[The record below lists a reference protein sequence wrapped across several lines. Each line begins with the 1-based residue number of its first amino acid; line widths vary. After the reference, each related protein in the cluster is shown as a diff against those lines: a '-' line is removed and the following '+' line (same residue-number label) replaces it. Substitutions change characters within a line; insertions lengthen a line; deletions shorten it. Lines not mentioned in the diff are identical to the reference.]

1 MTRVPGVCVSVY
13 EYDEKKKYEEIR
25 HLLFV
30 DAIKQQASDASFL
43 QDCLNID

>member
-1 MTRVPGVCVSVY
+1 MTRIPGVCLCLCMSMM
-13 EYDEKKKYEEIR
+13 KKKYEEIR